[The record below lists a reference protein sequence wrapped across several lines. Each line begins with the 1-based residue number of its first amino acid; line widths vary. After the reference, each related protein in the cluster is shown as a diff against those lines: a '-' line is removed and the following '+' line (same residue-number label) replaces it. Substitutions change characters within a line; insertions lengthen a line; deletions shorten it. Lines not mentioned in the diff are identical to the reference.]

1 MSLADSGRAIG
12 AVTQLL
18 QDHLIRRGFDVAIGK
33 PEDAASNGSTT
44 RLNLFLYET
53 SFDPHLKNVQLRR
66 GEPEPLW
73 LTLKYLVTAFDVD
86 EDSDSAAAHELLGRG
101 LSALYQLNFLGL
113 DGLVAPSVRLAL
125 ENNPEPLKLTFDD
138 TSPDLISKIMQ
149 GKDERYRLSVAFQM
163 RPVMIVPDTE
173 ARYALL
179 VGVDSTTTPP
189 TIIGED
195 GVHIDVLPSLGPRL
209 ERLEPAAV
217 EAGEAFAVVG
227 DDVNDSSLEVVLDD
241 VPLTIVSRRVDRLN
255 AIAEGDPGGNPQGPI
270 ASGAA
275 ISAGEHPL
283 VVRRQI
289 TPTRTRSSNLL
300 LMRLLPTVTSAALA
314 AGNLSIAG
322 VLLGTDSDD
331 VVVAFYRNGRTAR
344 LFDTVAT
351 SADQQT
357 LGIANATDGVASG
370 EYRVVVVVNGQQAKV
385 SPVVVV
391 P

>member
-33 PEDAASNGSTT
+33 PEDAASNGSAT

-66 GEPEPLW
+66 NEPEPLW
-73 LTLKYLVTAFDVD
+73 LTLKYLVTAFDIN

-227 DDVNDSSLEVVLDD
+227 DDVNDSSLEIVLGD
-241 VPLTIVSRRVDRLN
+241 VPLTIVSRRVDRLE

-300 LMRLLPTVTSAALA
+300 LMRLLPTVTAAALA
-314 AGNLSIAG
+314 AGNLSISG

-344 LFDTVAT
+344 LFDTVTT
-351 SADQQT
+351 SVDQQT
-357 LGIANATDGVASG
+357 LGIANVTDGVPSG

-385 SPVVVV
+385 SPVVLV